1 MPCSNWQHFVPRN
14 KRLFFALWPDD
25 EVRSQLADLQTRLP
39 QVQGNWVHP
48 MDLHITLQF
57 LGAVASGQQHCI
69 LHAASAVQAF
79 SFELEIN
86 HLDFWP
92 KPRIVWA
99 GPEKIPKALLQLVK
113 SFGQNLQE
121 CGFRVER
128 RPYRPHVTLLRKTT
142 PGLPLV
148 LPQPVFWPVE
158 YFVLAESVPGN
169 GPPWYRVVES
179 WPLS

>member
-1 MPCSNWQHFVPRN
+1 MPCSNWEHFVPRN

-25 EVRSQLADLQTRLP
+25 EVRSHLADLQTRLP

-57 LGAVASGQQHCI
+57 LGAVPTGRQQCI
-69 LHAASAVQAF
+69 LHAASAVQA
-79 SFELEIN
+79 SPFELEIN

-92 KPRIVWA
+92 KPRIAWA

-142 PGLPLV
+142 PGMPLA
-148 LPQPVFWPVE
+148 LPQPVLWPVD
-158 YFVLAESVPGN
+158 YFVLAESLPGS

>member
-1 MPCSNWQHFVPRN
+1 MPRN

-25 EVRSQLADLQTRLP
+25 ELRSQLADLQIQLP

-57 LGAVASGQQHCI
+57 LGPVPANRQQCI
-69 LHAASAVQAF
+69 LQAASAVQGFPFA
-79 SFELEIN
+79 LEIN

-92 KPRIVWA
+92 KPRIAWA
-99 GPEKIPKALLQLVK
+99 GPEKTPEELSQLVK
-113 SFGQNLQE
+113 ELGENLRE
-121 CGFRVER
+121 CGFKPEK

-142 PGLPLV
+142 PGMPQV
-148 LPQPVFWPVE
+148 LQQPVFWPVD
-158 YFVLAESVPGN
+158 YFVLAESRPDGE
-169 GPPWYRVVES
+169 PPWYQIVES

>member
-1 MPCSNWQHFVPRN
+1 MSRN

-57 LGAVASGQQHCI
+57 LGAVSPDRQQCI
-69 LHAASAVQAF
+69 LHAASAVQGF
-79 SFELEIN
+79 SFALEIN

-92 KPRIVWA
+92 KPRIAWA
-99 GPEKIPKALLQLVK
+99 GPEKIPKELLQLVK
-113 SFGQNLQE
+113 SLGQNLRE
-121 CGFRVER
+121 CGFRER

-142 PGLPLV
+142 PGMALV
-148 LPQPVFWPVE
+148 LPQPVFWLVDHL
-158 YFVLAESVPGN
+158 VLAESLPGSD
-169 GPPWYRVVES
+169 PPWYKIVES